1 MRDSAINAR
10 RVHIRHASGFLLA
23 LLLALVAVTAVA
35 APPQPLLW
43 RVSGTHGTIYLLG
56 SFHMLSADDY
66 PLAPAVESAYAQAD
80 KLVFEISPELA
91 DSPGMGLQMMQRAML
106 PAGTELADVISSDT
120 AGKLRAHIGNDAA
133 YAAMA
138 RFKPWFINVGLAIR
152 AMQGAGLDPALGLDQ
167 YFMQRARTDK
177 KGSSGLEGIEE
188 QLRAFDAAPM
198 NEQELSLREA
208 LRPQSELQD
217 DVRELHRAWR
227 DADLAALEQIQRE
240 EFFEKTPVTGKL
252 VLTDRN
258 QNWLPQ
264 MQAMLAQP
272 HTTLVVVGALHL
284 VGDAGMPALLAEAG
298 WQVERLR

>member
-43 RVSGTHGTIYLLG
+43 RVSGTQGTVYLLG